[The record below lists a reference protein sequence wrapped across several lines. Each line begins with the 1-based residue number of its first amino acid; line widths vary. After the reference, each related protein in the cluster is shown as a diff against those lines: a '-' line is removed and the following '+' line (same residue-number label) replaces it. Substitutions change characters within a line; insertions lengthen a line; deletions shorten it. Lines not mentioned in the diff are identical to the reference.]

1 MGDEKTDRAGPPT
14 PIETGSMDVSAPIT
28 SAPFHGQ
35 DMAADPAP
43 TPRAEAP
50 APQPAARRSRPIVLF
65 DPGWLFLI
73 AGLAILAATV
83 LIPAKDD
90 LEEARWLRDR
100 ALAVEQHR
108 QDRLGRY
115 SDYLKSLDDADQ
127 SLIQS
132 LAASQ
137 LNQIPDDRVP
147 LPGATETGLSS
158 ASVFPALE
166 PDPLLLEDRA
176 KVGSMLERWTTD
188 DRTRIWLIA
197 GGAFCVLIGLLPQ
210 AARRT

>member
-1 MGDEKTDRAGPPT
+1 
-14 PIETGSMDVSAPIT
+14 MDASATAT
-28 SAPFHGQ
+28 SAPFQ
-35 DMAADPAP
+35 RPDAASHAAP
-43 TPRAEAP
+43 ESAPGRAMGRALSRP
-50 APQPAARRSRPIVLF
+50 GRPIVLF

-108 QDRLGRY
+108 VDRLDRY
-115 SDYLKSLDDADQ
+115 TDYLKSLDDADQ

-137 LNQIPDDRVP
+137 LNQIPSDRMP
-147 LPGATETGLSS
+147 LPGATETGRSS

-166 PDPLLLEDRA
+166 PEPLLLNDRA

-188 DRTRIWLIA
+188 DKTRIWLIA
-197 GGAFCVLIGLLPQ
+197 GGALCVLIGLLPQ
-210 AARRT
+210 AVRRS